1 MQVCRRRNSAI
12 LLRMKQAAAPE
23 MTAEDLTRARALL
36 GVSRDEL
43 AAEMGLT
50 EPIVRAWEEGSL
62 RIPRQYAVQIAWR
75 AAVAERQAALASSGL
90 PDCTWVTKWMDAAP
104 ASGTAQRDHLELLRR
119 HAAVCPVCTARARF
133 IESNFPPMP
142 DPPLPAPVRML
153 RAAHAA
159 LQRLPRWLRPTVVG
173 SVAFGAFSLVR
184 LATLIASGEAPSI
197 SGALLLIAA
206 GFLGGAYLGAV
217 AGIAYGIVRDPLR
230 RLGRLGDYLAGI
242 LCTWVYILASVIP
255 MQLLTGRPAFSNP
268 TEAAVV
274 AAGGAVIGVII
285 GHLWFRRR

>member
-1 MQVCRRRNSAI
+1 MQVCRRRDSAI

-50 EPIVRAWEEGSL
+50 EPIVRAWEDGSL
-62 RIPRQYAVQIAWR
+62 RIPRQYAMQIAWR

-90 PDCTWVTKWMDAAP
+90 PECTWVTTWMDASP
-104 ASGTAQRDHLELLRR
+104 SGGAAQREHLELLRR
-119 HAAVCPVCTARARF
+119 HAAVCAVCTARARF
-133 IESNFPPMP
+133 IESSFPPMP
-142 DPPLPAPVRML
+142 DPPLPTSL
-153 RAAHAA
+153 RLLRSAQAA
-159 LQRLPRWLRPTVVG
+159 LQRFPPWLRPTVVG
-173 SVAFGAFSLVR
+173 AVAFSTFSLVR
-184 LATLIASGEAPSI
+184 LASLIASRDAPSI

-206 GFLGGAYLGAV
+206 GFVGGAYLGAV
-217 AGIAYGIVRDPLR
+217 AGIAYNIVREPLR